1 MLPWLAVVFWSTL
14 GLLSGISFDCDPRQQ
29 VGLQKVERDVLR
41 LSILSQPCQCP
52 DGRSRARSV
61 CRRQHNR
68 KHTHTTGTCAANL
81 DGGGLQNLERLW
93 AGHDAAE
100 AVLAI
105 LLEGEAL
112 LPRQSAQRA
121 AFLP

>member
-1 MLPWLAVVFWSTL
+1 MAAA
-14 GLLSGISFDCDPRQQ
+14 
-29 VGLQKVERDVLR
+29 ERG
-41 LSILSQPCQCP
+41 QCA
-52 DGRSRARSV
+52 GGSKI
-61 CRRQHNR
+61 R
-68 KHTHTTGTCAANL
+68 KHIHMTGTCAANL

-121 AFLP
+121 AFPP